1 MFCAFARVNC
11 LWTGASQYFSNM
23 ATDPGN
29 TGIRR
34 LVKAAGYSLQGLA
47 AVFRHETAFRQ
58 ETALTVILVPLALWL
73 GQTGL
78 EQALLI
84 TVWVLVL
91 LCELVNSAVESV
103 VDRIG
108 PELHELSGRAKDI
121 SSATVMVA
129 LLNAAVV
136 WLLVLVF

>member
-1 MFCAFARVNC
+1 
-11 LWTGASQYFSNM
+11 M

-34 LVKAAGYSLQGLA
+34 LIKAGGYSLQGLA
-47 AVFRHETAFRQ
+47 ATFRHETAFRQ
-58 ETALTVILVPLALWL
+58 EVALTVILVPLALWL

-121 SSATVMVA
+121 SSATVMLA

-136 WLLVLVF
+136 WLLVLAF

>member
-1 MFCAFARVNC
+1 
-11 LWTGASQYFSNM
+11 M
-23 ATDPGN
+23 ATDSGN

-34 LVKAAGYSLQGLA
+34 LIKAAGYSLQGLA
-47 AVFRHETAFRQ
+47 ATYRHETAFRQ
-58 ETALTVILVPLALWL
+58 EVALTVILVPLALWL

-78 EQALLI
+78 ERALLI

-121 SSATVMVA
+121 SSATVMIA
-129 LLNAAVV
+129 LLNVVVV

>member
-1 MFCAFARVNC
+1 
-11 LWTGASQYFSNM
+11 M
-23 ATDPGN
+23 ATDPDN

-34 LVKAAGYSLQGLA
+34 LIKATGYSLQGLA
-47 AVFRHETAFRQ
+47 AAFRHETAFRQ
-58 ETALTVILVPLALWL
+58 EVGLTVILVPLALWL

-84 TVWVLVL
+84 SVWVLVL
-91 LCELVNSAVESV
+91 LFELINSAIEAV

-108 PELHELSGRAKDI
+108 PEIHELSGRAKDI
-121 SSATVMVA
+121 GSAAVLVA
-129 LLNAAVV
+129 LVNAAAV